1 MRLTRSKNK
10 TYQLRLLEAYPLCQI
25 CEKQQSIECHHV
37 RYGRFGADKD
47 DSKQIAVCRECH
59 QWWRRNQELE
69 ILQRAGEISEL
80 NRQVPFVLMPSYT
93 ITDETTKQGF
103 RTIRE
108 IRYIADFTYRLKNGK
123 RIIED
128 VKGVQT
134 EVFKIKRKLLERK
147 IALGV
152 IEGEFRIY

>member
-1 MRLTRSKNK
+1 MRIGNVLASKYHNRK
-10 TYQLRLLEAYPLCQI
+10 T
-25 CEKQQSIECHHV
+25 K
-37 RYGRFGADKD
+37 GF
-47 DSKQIAVCRECH
+47 DSAKE
-59 QWWRRNQELE
+59 WRRNQELE
-69 ILQRAGEISEL
+69 TLQRAGEISEL

-93 ITDETTKQGF
+93 IADETTKQGF

-128 VKGVQT
+128 VKGMQT
-134 EVFKIKRKLLERK
+134 DVFKIKRKLLERK
-147 IALGV
+147 IALGA

>member
-10 TYQLRLLEAYPLCQI
+10 YHNRKT
-25 CEKQQSIECHHV
+25 K
-37 RYGRFGADKD
+37 GF
-47 DSKQIAVCRECH
+47 DSAKE
-59 QWWRRNQELE
+59 WRRNQELE
-69 ILQRAGEISEL
+69 ALQRVGEISEL

-93 ITDETTKQGF
+93 IADETTRQGY
-103 RTIRE
+103 RTVRE
-108 IRYIADFTYRLKNGK
+108 IRYIADFTYRLKDGT

-128 VKGVQT
+128 VKGIQT
-134 EVFKIKRKLLERK
+134 DVFKIKRKLLERK

>member
-1 MRLTRSKNK
+1 MRIGNASASKYHNHK
-10 TYQLRLLEAYPLCQI
+10 T
-25 CEKQQSIECHHV
+25 K
-37 RYGRFGADKD
+37 GF
-47 DSKQIAVCRECH
+47 DSAKE
-59 QWWRRNQELE
+59 WRRNQELE
-69 ILQRAGEISEL
+69 TLQRAGEISEL

-93 ITDETTKQGF
+93 IADETTKQGF
-103 RTIRE
+103 RTVRE
-108 IRYIADFTYRLKNGK
+108 IRYIADFTYRLKDGT

-128 VKGVQT
+128 VKGIQT

>member
-1 MRLTRSKNK
+1 MRIGNVSVNVRSKYHNRK
-10 TYQLRLLEAYPLCQI
+10 T
-25 CEKQQSIECHHV
+25 K
-37 RYGRFGADKD
+37 GF
-47 DSKQIAVCRECH
+47 DSAKE
-59 QWWRRNQELE
+59 WRRNQELE
-69 ILQRAGEISEL
+69 TLQRAGEISEL

-93 ITDETTKQGF
+93 ISDETTKQGF

-108 IRYIADFTYRLKNGK
+108 IRYIADFTYRLKDGT

-128 VKGVQT
+128 VKGMQT
-134 EVFKIKRKLLERK
+134 DVFKLKRKLLERK

>member
-1 MRLTRSKNK
+1 MRIGNVLENVRSKYHNRK
-10 TYQLRLLEAYPLCQI
+10 V
-25 CEKQQSIECHHV
+25 K
-37 RYGRFGADKD
+37 GF
-47 DSKQIAVCRECH
+47 DSAKE
-59 QWWRRNQELE
+59 WRRNQELE
-69 ILQRAGEISEL
+69 IMQRAGEISEL

-93 ITDETTKQGF
+93 IADETTKQGF

-108 IRYIADFTYRLKNGK
+108 IRYIADFTYRLKSGK

-128 VKGVQT
+128 VKGMQT
-134 EVFKIKRKLLERK
+134 DVFKIKRKLLERK